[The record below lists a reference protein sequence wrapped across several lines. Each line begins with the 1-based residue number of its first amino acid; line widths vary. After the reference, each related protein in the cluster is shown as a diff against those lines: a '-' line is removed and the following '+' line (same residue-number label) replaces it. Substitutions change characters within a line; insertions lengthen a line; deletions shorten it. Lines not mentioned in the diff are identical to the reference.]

1 MLKKEINADEQEA
14 FIREVT
20 EEVKNDNLKQ
30 MWEKYGIYIILL
42 VVLSIVGAV
51 SFEGFKSWRKAR
63 SETWSDTYA
72 YALNL
77 ENQGKYDESLEVL
90 KKMEQTGGNI
100 YSDIAK
106 LQIVNILFEQ
116 GKKDEAISTL
126 ESIVADKDINKKLR
140 NVSVIK
146 LASYKLDKASRE
158 EINALLEPL
167 IEENGSWTNIA
178 KEMSAMAAI
187 RDGNI
192 EEAQTL
198 YHEILNTPN
207 LPDGLK
213 MRVQDMLSVLNN
225 AQ

>member
-1 MLKKEINADEQEA
+1 MRD
-14 FIREVT
+14 
-20 EEVKNDNLKQ
+20 
-30 MWEKYGIYIILL
+30 
-42 VVLSIVGAV
+42 
-51 SFEGFKSWRKAR
+51 
-63 SETWSDTYA
+63 
-72 YALNL
+72 
-77 ENQGKYDESLEVL
+77 
-90 KKMEQTGGNI
+90 
-100 YSDIAK
+100 
-106 LQIVNILFEQ
+106 
-116 GKKDEAISTL
+116 
-126 ESIVADKDINKKLR
+126 
-140 NVSVIK
+140 VSVIK